1 LPKIN
6 VIQSTPSLQQVLNV
20 GATFNTDVLPLT
32 TNNNDLGSLTKR
44 LKEIFSTKFSIYDGT
59 YQAIIDNPSGAL
71 RIATLDN
78 ASINFMIDGITAGNT
93 QFTISSAFS
102 IIRKLIPYAD
112 MTYDLGDTNFKWRD
126 FYLYR
131 DLYISGNFKP
141 EYTNYFLQEF
151 YDHCNTSIAEIRTTD
166 NSEKIINR
174 LIHGC
179 SVITNITSSKYR
191 LTSGGAIG
199 DACYEY
205 LPILHN
211 PNDYTYYSS
220 SFKGLFES
228 LTMQNELLF
237 SVSDTNSDYFAKIEI
252 GTNAGTIKCTTT
264 ANAGVS
270 TTITDNITCDIT
282 TLHEYKINIKSGT
295 IKFYVDGVEI
305 ASHTTNIFYNVA
317 IGVYP
322 IIYWETAENGT
333 HYQEIDYMN
342 IQLGRV
348 F

>member
-1 LPKIN
+1 MVVSLPKID
-6 VIQSTPSLQQVLNV
+6 VIQSTPSLSVILSIAGMNANIIPNITNTYELGSASYILKNIFTNKISFYDTIGNYSTISRGTGETV
-20 GATFNTDVLPLT
+20 IELRATTLTFHNLGASIAQLDSTGGFYAGNNLIA
-32 TNNNDLGSLTKR
+32 NNNIYSISSGDLGT
-44 LKEIFSTKFSIYDGT
+44 TT
-59 YQAIIDNPSGAL
+59 YKIKDIHQ
-71 RIATLDN
+71 
-78 ASINFMIDGITAGNT
+78 
-93 QFTISSAFS
+93 
-102 IIRKLIPYAD
+102 
-112 MTYDLGDTNFKWRD
+112 
-126 FYLYR
+126 
-131 DLYISGNFKP
+131 SGNFKP
-141 EYTNYFLQEF
+141 AYTNYFLHEI
-151 YDHCNTSIAEIRTTD
+151 YEHCNTSIAEIRTTD

-199 DACYEY
+199 NACYEY

-211 PNDYTYYSS
+211 PSDYTYYSS

-237 SVSDTNSDYFAKIEI
+237 SVSDTNNDYFAKIEI

-264 ANAGVS
+264 ADAGVS
-270 TTITDNITCDIT
+270 TTTTDNITCDIT
-282 TLHEYKINIKSGT
+282 ALHEYKINIKNGT
-295 IKFYVDGVEI
+295 IKFYVDNVEI
-305 ASHTTNIFYNVA
+305 ASHTTNIFYNVT

-322 IIYWETAENGT
+322 IVYWETAENGA
-333 HYQEIDYMN
+333 HYQEIDYMI